1 MKKILILLVASC
13 LLSGMSGTVLAGGTE
28 EQVLKSRTAVVKTQQ
43 SLLGLELGLIQADI
57 GLKERNKIKIGAEID
72 TLSSRVDVIETE
84 KGLKDAKLGLETL
97 RTKLEN
103 LEAQYNQVD
112 EDLRELRRKERQY
125 LAKLSQLEEELSA
138 MKIQDWLEETGSGF
152 GLGLGVVD
160 GKFVCDIR
168 GKIEKL
174 VIYYEIDGQKDEKT
188 TSYWIGATYPIWK
201 FLNVSFLVGLQTGNF
216 QNYNPTVGIAY
227 HAGKFFLEGRYG
239 FQIGLHPESW
249 GVAGGI
255 YF

>member
-1 MKKILILLVASC
+1 MKKILILILVLGVSWTY
-13 LLSGMSGTVLAGGTE
+13 GFAGE
-28 EQVLKSRTAVVKTQQ
+28 MEKSITKSEKGVVNTQR
-43 SLLGLELGLIQADI
+43 SLLTTNLKLINTQIQIKETTKGTIEQEISKLEVKKSKD
-57 GLKERNKIKIGAEID
+57 KIGQLKKRLESLQAEY
-72 TLSSRVDVIETE
+72 
-84 KGLKDAKLGLETL
+84 
-97 RTKLEN
+97 
-103 LEAQYNQVD
+103 EAVKV
-112 EDLRELRRKERQY
+112 ELRELRNREAEYLRQ
-125 LAKLSQLEEELSA
+125 LNKLEEEEQA
-138 MKIQDWLEETGSGF
+138 QKTKDWLEETGSGF

>member
-1 MKKILILLVASC
+1 MKKILILILVLGVSWTY
-13 LLSGMSGTVLAGGTE
+13 GFAGE
-28 EQVLKSRTAVVKTQQ
+28 MEKSITKSEKGVVNTQR
-43 SLLGLELGLIQADI
+43 SLLTTNLKLINTQIQIKETTKGTIEQEISKLDDDI
-57 GLKERNKIKIGAEID
+57 EKIKTEQEVKKSKDKIGQLKKRLESLQAEY
-72 TLSSRVDVIETE
+72 
-84 KGLKDAKLGLETL
+84 
-97 RTKLEN
+97 
-103 LEAQYNQVD
+103 EAVKV
-112 EDLRELRRKERQY
+112 ELRELRNREAEYLRQ
-125 LAKLSQLEEELSA
+125 LNKLEEEEQA
-138 MKIQDWLEETGSGF
+138 QKTKDWLEETGSGF

>member
-1 MKKILILLVASC
+1 MKKILILILVLGVSWTY
-13 LLSGMSGTVLAGGTE
+13 GFAGE
-28 EQVLKSRTAVVKTQQ
+28 MEKSITKSEKRVVNTQR
-43 SLLGLELGLIQADI
+43 SLLTTNLKLINTQIQIKETTKGTIEQEISKLEVKKSKD
-57 GLKERNKIKIGAEID
+57 KIGQLKKRLESLQAEY
-72 TLSSRVDVIETE
+72 
-84 KGLKDAKLGLETL
+84 
-97 RTKLEN
+97 
-103 LEAQYNQVD
+103 EAVKV
-112 EDLRELRRKERQY
+112 ELRELRNREAEYLRQ
-125 LAKLSQLEEELSA
+125 LNKLEEEEQA
-138 MKIQDWLEETGSGF
+138 QKTKDWLEETGSGF

>member
-1 MKKILILLVASC
+1 MKKILILILVLGVSWTY
-13 LLSGMSGTVLAGGTE
+13 GFAGE
-28 EQVLKSRTAVVKTQQ
+28 MEKSITKSEKRVVNTQR
-43 SLLGLELGLIQADI
+43 SLLTTNLKLINTQIQIKETTKGTIEQEISKLDDDI
-57 GLKERNKIKIGAEID
+57 EKIKTEQEVKKSKDKIGQLKKRLESLQAEY
-72 TLSSRVDVIETE
+72 
-84 KGLKDAKLGLETL
+84 
-97 RTKLEN
+97 
-103 LEAQYNQVD
+103 EAVKV
-112 EDLRELRRKERQY
+112 ELRELRNREAEYLRQ
-125 LAKLSQLEEELSA
+125 LNKLEEEEQA
-138 MKIQDWLEETGSGF
+138 QKTKDWLEETGSGF

-201 FLNVSFLVGLQTGNF
+201 FVNVSFLVGLQTGNF

>member
-1 MKKILILLVASC
+1 MKKILILILVLGVSWTY
-13 LLSGMSGTVLAGGTE
+13 GFAGEMESIT
-28 EQVLKSRTAVVKTQQ
+28 KSEKGVVNTQR
-43 SLLGLELGLIQADI
+43 SLLTTNLKLINTQIQIKETTKGTIEQEISNLDDDI
-57 GLKERNKIKIGAEID
+57 EKIKTEQEVKKSKDKIGQLKKRLESLQAEY
-72 TLSSRVDVIETE
+72 
-84 KGLKDAKLGLETL
+84 
-97 RTKLEN
+97 
-103 LEAQYNQVD
+103 EAVKV
-112 EDLRELRRKERQY
+112 ELRELRNREAEYLRQ
-125 LAKLSQLEEELSA
+125 LNKLEEEEQA
-138 MKIQDWLEETGSGF
+138 QKTKDWLEETGSGF

-168 GKIEKL
+168 VKIEKL

>member
-1 MKKILILLVASC
+1 
-13 LLSGMSGTVLAGGTE
+13 
-28 EQVLKSRTAVVKTQQ
+28 
-43 SLLGLELGLIQADI
+43 
-57 GLKERNKIKIGAEID
+57 
-72 TLSSRVDVIETE
+72 
-84 KGLKDAKLGLETL
+84 
-97 RTKLEN
+97 
-103 LEAQYNQVD
+103 
-112 EDLRELRRKERQY
+112 
-125 LAKLSQLEEELSA
+125 
-138 MKIQDWLEETGSGF
+138 
-152 GLGLGVVD
+152 
-160 GKFVCDIR
+160 
-168 GKIEKL
+168 L